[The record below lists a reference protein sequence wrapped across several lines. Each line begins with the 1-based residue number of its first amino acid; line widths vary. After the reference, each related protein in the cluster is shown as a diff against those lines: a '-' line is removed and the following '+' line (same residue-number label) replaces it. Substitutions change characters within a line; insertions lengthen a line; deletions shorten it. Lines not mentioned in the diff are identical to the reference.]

1 MVTVR
6 TWQDAVG
13 GGLLCIGCLES
24 RLGRELTPDD
34 FSHAFINQGAYGRS
48 PRLRAWLTGKA
59 FLHTNRLPRA
69 RALRNFIDQLGI
81 VVKVRS
87 DRRPLPADLS
97 CTISL
102 RRGRFSNRVSLP
114 VGWTTR
120 EHAVEMLDRRAQ
132 SRPRPD
138 DTPSF
143 RRYLLRR
150 AGRAEMIIQQIFTPG
165 ERERFQSLCRLPSA
179 DHVLPRPPDP
189 WLLAFFAAPS

>member
-1 MVTVR
+1 LNGRRPSFACAGCSVDVDALGEVSYMVTVR

-24 RLGRELTPDD
+24 RLRRELTPDD

-48 PRLRAWLTGKA
+48 PRLRARLTGKA

-97 CTISL
+97 CSIFL
-102 RRGRFSNRVSLP
+102 RRGCFSTRVSLP

-120 EHAVEMLDRRAQ
+120 EHAVEC
-132 SRPRPD
+132 S
-138 DTPSF
+138 T
-143 RRYLLRR
+143 
-150 AGRAEMIIQQIFTPG
+150 AEPK
-165 ERERFQSLCRLPSA
+165 A
-179 DHVLPRPPDP
+179 DHAQTTRLHSEGIFSVAP
-189 WLLAFFAAPS
+189 AARR